1 MSETRALVLTW
12 AALMVLLAITAASAF
27 LPLGWGNLAV
37 NLAIAGGKTA
47 LIGLVFMR
55 LAAGATLVRLVVG
68 AMILWLA
75 ILFSLSFA
83 DYLSR

>member
-1 MSETRALVLTW
+1 MSEARPLILTW
-12 AALMVLLAITAASAF
+12 LALMALLALTAASAF

-37 NLAIAGGKTA
+37 NLVIAGAKAA

-55 LAAGATLVRLVVG
+55 LAGGAVLLRLVVG
-68 AMILWLA
+68 VVALWLA
-75 ILFSLSFA
+75 ILFALSLA